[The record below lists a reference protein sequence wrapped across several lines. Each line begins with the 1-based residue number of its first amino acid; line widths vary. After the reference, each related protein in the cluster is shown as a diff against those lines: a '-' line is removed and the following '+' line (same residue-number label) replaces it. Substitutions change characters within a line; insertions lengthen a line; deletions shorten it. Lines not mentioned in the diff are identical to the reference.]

1 MAYCM
6 IAVYA
11 IPLLII
17 GIIRIVNPEWKKE
30 LWTQEKKEEAGS

>member
-1 MAYCM
+1 M

-11 IPLLII
+11 IPLLTI
-17 GIIRIVNPEWKKE
+17 GVIRIFNPEWKKE